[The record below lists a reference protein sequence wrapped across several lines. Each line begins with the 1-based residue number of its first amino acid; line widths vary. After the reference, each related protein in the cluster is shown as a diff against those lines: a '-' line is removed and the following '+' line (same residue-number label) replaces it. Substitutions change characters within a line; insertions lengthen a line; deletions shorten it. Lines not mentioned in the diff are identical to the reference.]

1 MVVMERQ
8 RGMGQKSLTFKVRFA
23 PTIHHVGS
31 IFDLEVGCAAPE
43 GMRLGSRVTRRDL
56 CPLLCFPGA
65 EQEVATII
73 IKKKDDVGPS

>member
-8 RGMGQKSLTFKVRFA
+8 RGMGQKSLTFKVRIV

-43 GMRLGSRVTRRDL
+43 GMRLGSRVTRCDL
-56 CPLLCFPGA
+56 CPLLCFTGA
-65 EQEVATII
+65 EEEVVTI
-73 IKKKDDVGPS
+73 